1 MARMEAEKSRQE
13 AKVSQMVAEKNKE
26 EALKSNEMAAMAKK
40 ENEAIRAELVQTKQL
55 LEKAQARIAELE
67 KDKL

>member
-1 MARMEAEKSRQE
+1 
-13 AKVSQMVAEKNKE
+13 
-26 EALKSNEMAAMAKK
+26 MAAMAKK

-55 LEKAQARIAELE
+55 LEKAKARIAELE